1 MSTDGKMTPL
11 VIDAVQL
18 SRVRMD
24 ELLTRVGAGLPPDV
38 RRELAAGLEA
48 ILVDAISQFSSHR
61 PETDDFLSIA
71 EAATQLFVSR
81 PNISKLLEQGKLEL
95 HHETGVDRFITKAS
109 VLDYLAA
116 RDAAAD
122 AYQASASGEE

>member
-1 MSTDGKMTPL
+1 MSTDGKMTPP
-11 VIDAVQL
+11 VTDAVQL

-61 PETDDFLSIA
+61 PDTNDFLSIA

-95 HHETGVDRFITKAS
+95 HHESGIDRFVTKAS
-109 VLDYLAA
+109 VLDYRAA
-116 RDAAAD
+116 RNAAAD